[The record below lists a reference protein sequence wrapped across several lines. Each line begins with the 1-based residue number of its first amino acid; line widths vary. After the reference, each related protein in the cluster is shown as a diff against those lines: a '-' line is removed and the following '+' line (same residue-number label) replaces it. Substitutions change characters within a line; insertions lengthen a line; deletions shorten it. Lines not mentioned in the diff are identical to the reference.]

1 MHWSFCIRITTSLN
15 IHLLRNDAKSETS
28 DLNNGTP
35 SRHLES
41 RGLAVMV
48 DIYTLSSS
56 DYMINTNPSP
66 THNIHLSNY
75 PTIQSI
81 PNDLTQPQ
89 SQPSS

>member
-1 MHWSFCIRITTSLN
+1 MHWSFFIRISTSLN
-15 IHLLRNDAKSETS
+15 IHLLRNDAKLETS
-28 DLNNGTP
+28 DLNNGTSP

-48 DIYTLSSS
+48 GIYTLSSP

-66 THNIHLSNY
+66 THNIQ

-81 PNDLTQPQ
+81 LNDLTQSQ